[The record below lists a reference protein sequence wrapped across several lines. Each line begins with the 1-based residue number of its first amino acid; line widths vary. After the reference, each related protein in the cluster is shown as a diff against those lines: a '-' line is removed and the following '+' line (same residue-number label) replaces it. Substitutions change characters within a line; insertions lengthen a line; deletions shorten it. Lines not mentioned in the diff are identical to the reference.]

1 MAIQIFAAI
10 LLALTIVLL
19 FIAARSL
26 FAKGWFVKWLRGT
39 LGFSALVL
47 MVLGSVLA
55 LDLLSYFKSN
65 DGQVLATLKFSQL
78 QEQEFEVELVDVSG
92 DSNIYQLWGDQWQL
106 DVRLIRMQG
115 LLSSKLPSYKLDRLS
130 GRYLSLE
137 QEKNSQRSVYGFME
151 DNYIDTWP
159 WLTNQKWLSMIQ
171 VKNGS
176 AAFMPMSD
184 GAIYEVTLSH
194 KGLMALPV
202 NEQARVAVES
212 WL

>member
-1 MAIQIFAAI
+1 MAIQIFSAI
-10 LLALTIVLL
+10 LLALVVVLL
-19 FIAARSL
+19 LIAARSL
-26 FAKGWFVKWLRGT
+26 FATGWFVKWLRGT

-47 MVLGSVLA
+47 MVLGFVLA

-65 DGQVLATLKFSQL
+65 DGEVLATLRFSQL

-92 DSNIYQLWGDQWQL
+92 DNNIYRLWGDQWQL
-106 DVRLIRMQG
+106 DVRLIHMQG

-159 WLTNQKWLSMIQ
+159 WLANQKWLPMIQ

>member
-106 DVRLIRMQG
+106 DVRLIHMQG

-159 WLTNQKWLSMIQ
+159 WLANQKWLSMIQ